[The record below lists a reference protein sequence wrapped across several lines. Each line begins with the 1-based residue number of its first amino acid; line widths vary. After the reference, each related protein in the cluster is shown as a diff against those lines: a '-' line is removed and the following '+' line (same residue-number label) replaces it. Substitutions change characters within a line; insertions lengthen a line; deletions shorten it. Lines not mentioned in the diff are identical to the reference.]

1 MIYAHF
7 VIVII
12 TQCLIK
18 KVMIQI
24 LQKLHQLLN
33 EQKFVHYCSD
43 DDVSLEYVA
52 RYFKQNKYKVEK
64 VDNVAIKISK
74 KWWMK

>member
-1 MIYAHF
+1 MKVQKRKEI
-7 VIVII
+7 
-12 TQCLIK
+12 